1 MSLRLPALEHF
12 ARTGTVSR
20 SEVWLA
26 VTSEHDL
33 ALALVLAQ
41 ALAQQELAGA
51 VAAPATCQT
60 QMLIAALLDSGSLR
74 CAPGHH

>member
-1 MSLRLPALEHF
+1 M
-12 ARTGTVSR
+12 
-20 SEVWLA
+20 A

-33 ALALVLAQ
+33 ALALVLALALALALELAL

-51 VAAPATCQT
+51 VAAPATRQT